1 MKSRLLFTSLIVVAS
16 RISHLLAQNY
26 DTNNP
31 VVQTFVGSGFYG
43 YLEGKG
49 TQTMFN
55 NPSAVV
61 ADSSSNLFILD
72 NYNYRIRKVAPDG
85 TVSTFVGGGSG
96 SVPGYGSNVSLS
108 AFTFSGYSTLAIDSS
123 NTLWINAIGSS
134 AVLLRVASDGY
145 VSSSNP
151 GLSLPGGLAL
161 DSGNNLYISDYGAHK
176 IYRFRTNGTFEVF
189 AGSGNAGL
197 VDGNGIFTA
206 FQYPTAMT
214 ADQEDNI
221 YVFDSETIRRINQN
235 RDVTTIAG
243 RAFVY
248 SDADGVG
255 TSATFNTVNGMC
267 TDNAGSVFLATAMS
281 IRRMSIATTNV
292 TTVAG
297 SFSQPGYVN
306 GAGNVARFSGA
317 RGLCSSQGMLFVA
330 DPGNQRIRSI
340 TFNPS
345 PQEVSPPNLA
355 MSTYPGVTITGIVGR
370 TYQIQSSPDG
380 QTWAAVASVLLTS
393 SPYLWID
400 QNPVAGKRFY
410 RALLLP

>member
-243 RAFVY
+243 RAFAY
-248 SDADGVG
+248 SDADGAG